1 MRYLFASFGRIHE
14 GNELMEWCTGKR
26 KLKEPK
32 TKIRR
37 RADTWYTYIN
47 LGINDVYEA
56 PKHNDEIKYI
66 PRIPKVILPKE
77 KHPIKRN
84 MGLLTYW
91 NSNKRWRRRWRWL
104 WLCGTGR
111 AGWAVVPCLKPTGRC
126 DASATS
132 QPGHYVQAAWITKQK
147 NGRNQIGEIISWQ
160 GKFQRAE
167 EQSVK
172 VLKCSKKWCGRALQ
186 RPLSG
191 NNRRAAAALWN
202 VQKKLS
208 SCKKSKIYNE
218 QESTLK
224 QELQHQNE
232 HTTAKWSG
240 VCGGEI
246 SD

>member
-111 AGWAVVPCLKPTGRC
+111 AGWA
-126 DASATS
+126 
-132 QPGHYVQAAWITKQK
+132 
-147 NGRNQIGEIISWQ
+147 
-160 GKFQRAE
+160 
-167 EQSVK
+167 
-172 VLKCSKKWCGRALQ
+172 GRAVPQTNEMIRRERDIPAWSLCTA
-186 RPLSG
+186 RMNNKTKKTVEIKSG
-191 NNRRAAAALWN
+191 
-202 VQKKLS
+202 K
-208 SCKKSKIYNE
+208 SCLGKESFRGLKSK
-218 QESTLK
+218 
-224 QELQHQNE
+224 
-232 HTTAKWSG
+232 
-240 VCGGEI
+240 V
-246 SD
+246 

>member
-91 NSNKRWRRRWRWL
+91 NS
-104 WLCGTGR
+104 
-111 AGWAVVPCLKPTGRC
+111 
-126 DASATS
+126 
-132 QPGHYVQAAWITKQK
+132 KQ
-147 NGRNQIGEIISWQ
+147 
-160 GKFQRAE
+160 
-167 EQSVK
+167 
-172 VLKCSKKWCGRALQ
+172 
-186 RPLSG
+186 
-191 NNRRAAAALWN
+191 
-202 VQKKLS
+202 
-208 SCKKSKIYNE
+208 
-218 QESTLK
+218 TLK
-224 QELQHQNE
+224 QKRWAQEVAMIVVVRHWPGRMGGRAVPQTNE
-232 HTTAKWSG
+232 MIRRERDIPSLVTMYSPH
-240 VCGGEI
+240 E
-246 SD
+246 

>member
-1 MRYLFASFGRIHE
+1 MFSKAKIYVRLFKMLRPSRSCHNFNLVRLFCKKKWTPINLGQFRCENKISAFSGFQYRTTTMFILSPNQRYLFASFGRTHQ
-14 GNELMEWCTGKR
+14 GNELMKWYTVKR
-26 KLKEPK
+26 KFKEPK

-111 AGWAVVPCLKPTGRC
+111 AGWAVVPCLVRWGRS
-126 DASATS
+126 DSSATS
-132 QPGHYVQAAWITKQK
+132 QPGHYVQSAWITK
-147 NGRNQIGEIISWQ
+147 
-160 GKFQRAE
+160 
-167 EQSVK
+167 
-172 VLKCSKKWCGRALQ
+172 
-186 RPLSG
+186 
-191 NNRRAAAALWN
+191 
-202 VQKKLS
+202 
-208 SCKKSKIYNE
+208 
-218 QESTLK
+218 
-224 QELQHQNE
+224 
-232 HTTAKWSG
+232 
-240 VCGGEI
+240 
-246 SD
+246 